1 MMDKWNKADY
11 YRKLN
16 EDLINHMIDA
26 ELKIAK
32 MQAVVDAAERFE
44 NVCEISGDGAVR
56 AYYDA
61 AEFLYDLR
69 KALKELKPVV

>member
-32 MQAVVDAAERFE
+32 MQAVVDAAINYVADLDRE
-44 NVCEISGDGAVR
+44 
-56 AYYDA
+56 YYTGPYA
-61 AEFLYDLR
+61 GGVGSLGEL
-69 KALKELKPVV
+69 KQSIKELDAE